1 MRRGRKF
8 VSPYNP
14 ASSSKQSK
22 RAQSAEDLYGDILTI
37 KRKNVR
43 LKQENKE
50 LKTSIQR
57 LTHQV
62 KKKDRS
68 IYRVLSLTPE
78 QPETTPRLL
87 QEIKSD
93 MVSIGSLNERIG
105 SLEEQIRKAE
115 EDLHEVTTNTKYTR
129 IREVQIQ
136 SQVYIEEANRITK
149 LIDQLIGPREP
160 LNTSRS
166 AKPVSARRPR
176 KSYRTRTGAQT
187 SRKHHDLRRK
197 FR

>member
-62 KKKDRS
+62 KKKGQIDLPRS
-68 IYRVLSLTPE
+68 IPHTGTARDHSPASPGNKKRYGLHRE
-78 QPETTPRLL
+78 
-87 QEIKSD
+87 
-93 MVSIGSLNERIG
+93 
-105 SLEEQIRKAE
+105 LE
-115 EDLHEVTTNTKYTR
+115 
-129 IREVQIQ
+129 
-136 SQVYIEEANRITK
+136 
-149 LIDQLIGPREP
+149 
-160 LNTSRS
+160 
-166 AKPVSARRPR
+166 
-176 KSYRTRTGAQT
+176 
-187 SRKHHDLRRK
+187 
-197 FR
+197 